1 MRSRNLFSALLLFSL
16 KNPSDINNGPLS
28 DLEKW
33 LTSETLEATIR
44 KNIQLLITRQLHLA
58 PVTIPDRYASYW
70 SPLRLS
76 CHNSKTN

>member
-16 KNPSDINNGPLS
+16 KKPSDINNGPLS

-44 KNIQLLITRQLHLA
+44 KKYSIVN
-58 PVTIPDRYASYW
+58 
-70 SPLRLS
+70 
-76 CHNSKTN
+76 N